1 MNNINSGRV
10 LLGGLL
16 AGLLLNISEFVLN
29 EIVLGAQMKD
39 FFTGHN
45 FRDPGGA
52 FIAIAVIL
60 TFVLGMILVLLYA
73 MIRPRYGPGPMTA
86 ICAAMTAWFFVSI
99 YTGVINDVLLGIPAG
114 TAILVIVWTLVE
126 YILAALL
133 GAFVYKEAQP

>member
-1 MNNINSGRV
+1 MNNINFGRV

-16 AGLLLNISEFVLN
+16 AGLLMNVSEFVLN

-45 FRDPGGA
+45 FHDPGGV

-60 TFVLGMILVLLYA
+60 TFVLGVILVLLYA

-86 ICAAMTAWFFVSI
+86 ICAALTAWFFVAI
-99 YTGVINDVLLGIPAG
+99 YSGIITDVLLGIPPG
-114 TAILVIVWTLVE
+114 TVIIVIVWTLVE